1 MTRVDMHVHSRYS
14 ARPSEWFL
22 QRLGARESY
31 TDPELIYAE
40 ARRQGMDFVTVTD
53 HNEIAASVMLRE
65 LHPDTVFTGLE
76 ATTYFPE
83 NGCKVHVL
91 VYGLSER
98 QFAEINTLRT
108 DIYQLRDYLREQEL
122 AHAVAH
128 ATYSINGCLSADMI
142 EKLIL
147 LFDCFEG
154 INGSRGRRGNQTLM
168 DVLAALTPERIED
181 LTRRH
186 GIAPFSLTPWIKGI
200 IGGTDDHSGLFIGR
214 TCTHADGDTP
224 AAFLESLRHKRTTPG
239 GRHNDYRGLAFAL
252 YKIAYDFSQSQK
264 SGLSPSLFSAVH
276 EFIFERKSLRLKNRL
291 MVRKIRHSGRN
302 GDNVLEH
309 LLVELIDAVQARG
322 DLGIDDKLDLLYEK
336 ITGVADWMFC
346 RLMDDVGKHVRNGD
360 VIGLVKRLFG
370 SIPGVFLSVP
380 FFTTLDLL
388 HESRDLLE
396 DLALR
401 FALPGSA
408 GPRRIL
414 WFTDTGT
421 DAHQCRILWEGYRQ
435 ARDLPD
441 GDLIVVSCTGDS
453 SGQGARLDLPAVYTH
468 ETPLV
473 AGGVLRVPSLLASIR
488 LISQADPD
496 HLVLAT
502 PGPVGL
508 LGLLVS
514 RLLHVPAGALG
525 SGAAAGYVQ
534 PLPDTGEDAVRL
546 IEGYLRWFTET
557 ARTGMSLPD
566 RLVPGGTAVESPLL
580 QTASSCCA

>member
-22 QRLGARESY
+22 QRLGTRESY
-31 TDPELIYAE
+31 TRPEQIYAE

-98 QFAEINTLRT
+98 QFDEINTLRT
-108 DIYQLRDYLREQEL
+108 DIYQLRDYLREQDL

-128 ATYSINGCLSADMI
+128 ATYSINGRLSADML

-154 INGSRGRRGNQTLM
+154 INGSRGRRGNQTIM
-168 DVLAALTPERIED
+168 DVLAALTPERIEN

-214 TCTHADGDTP
+214 TFTCGEGDTP
-224 AAFLESLRHKRTTPG
+224 QAFLDSLKRRQTTPD

-252 YKIAYDFSQSQK
+252 YKIAYDFSQSQNC
-264 SGLSPSLFSAVH
+264 GVSPSLFSSVH
-276 EFIFERKSLRLKNRL
+276 ELIFERKSLRLKNRL
-291 MVRKIRHSGRN
+291 MVHKIRHSGKN
-302 GDNVLEH
+302 GDNVLQH

-322 DLGIDDKLDLLYEK
+322 DLGIDDKLNLLYEK
-336 ITGVADWMFC
+336 ITDVGDWMFC
-346 RLMDDVGKHVRNGD
+346 RLMDDVEKHVRSGD
-360 VIGLVKRLFG
+360 VIGLLKRLVG

-388 HESRDLLE
+388 HESRELLE
-396 DLALR
+396 ELSHR

-414 WFTDTGT
+414 WFTDT
-421 DAHQCRILWEGYRQ
+421 DADARQCRILWDGYRQ
-435 ARDLPD
+435 ARDLGD
-441 GDLIVVSCTGDS
+441 GELMVVTCSADAPGEN
-453 SGQGARLDLPAVYTH
+453 GHLALPAVYTH
-468 ETPLV
+468 ETTIV
-473 AGGVLRVPSLLASIR
+473 AGGTLRVPSLLASIR
-488 LISQADPD
+488 LISQAEPD

-525 SGAAAGYVQ
+525 NGAGAGYFQ
-534 PLPDTGEDAVRL
+534 LSPDTGDDAARL
-546 IEGYLRWFTET
+546 IDGYVRWFTET
-557 ARTGMSLPD
+557 ARTGISLP
-566 RLVPGGTAVESPLL
+566 PGMTGAGTAAGKGSL
-580 QTASSCCA
+580 QALGSCCA